1 MSLSTTGSSA
11 SPRAA
16 AKQRP
21 ARAVFPHDQAL
32 RAAARVRAARCGV
45 GAAARRHVRRQ
56 SWRRRRPPRRS
67 ARDPTSSRAATTSG
81 SGPSAA
87 AARCHACRSE
97 SPERRRHPPAPGVP
111 GAVARRSLPGRRPSA
126 RAGGAPSPVGLDDD
140 EPGGRGCLERIL
152 AEAERRRGTAYDG
165 ELAGV
170 VRGREQQQRLHR
182 SGQQP
187 AALEECLLHTGAE
200 VQLFGSGVDPPSWSG
215 LSPVGSSSRA
225 SGLPPLAAISRSV
238 TSGAAPGRWS
248 RSSRA
253 AAGSSPRSCSSG
265 MPSGRNGVAASSRA
279 ENTRST
285 RSAPSRRAQ
294 NTSASAVAES
304 SQCASSTTHSTVFS
318 SAAVVSR
325 DNVATATRKGSTGGP
340 SSSPNTT
347 RRARACGPGS
357 PSRSRF
363 NGSSSRCRAAKA
375 SGASTSSP
383 WVRRTV
389 TSPASVTSAS
399 SSADLPTPGSPCTT
413 RLAEPPCRA
422 CWSSSFRCAV
432 SRSRPT
438 STQ

>member
-1 MSLSTTGSSA
+1 MITSPEAAAASSA
-11 SPRAA
+11 SSPRSS
-16 AKQRP
+16 
-21 ARAVFPHDQAL
+21 VD
-32 RAAARVRAARCGV
+32 
-45 GAAARRHVRRQ
+45 AARR
-56 SWRRRRPPRRS
+56 
-67 ARDPTSSRAATTSG
+67 TTESSPVS
-81 SGPSAA
+81 SAA
-87 AARCHACRSE
+87 ASSSSDC
-97 SPERRRHPPAPGVP
+97 
-111 GAVARRSLPGRRPSA
+111 
-126 RAGGAPSPVGLDDD
+126 
-140 EPGGRGCLERIL
+140 
-152 AEAERRRGTAYDG
+152 
-165 ELAGV
+165 
-170 VRGREQQQRLHR
+170 
-182 SGQQP
+182 
-187 AALEECLLHTGAE
+187 TGAGSSRLRSRNACSTR
-200 VQLFGSGVDPPSWSG
+200 VLRCSCSGSGVDPPSWSG

-225 SGLPPLAAISRSV
+225 SGLPPLAAISRPV
-238 TSGAAPGRWS
+238 TSGATPGRWS

-253 AAGSSPRSCSSG
+253 AAGSSPRSCRSG
-265 MPSGRNGVAASSRA
+265 MPSGRNGVEASSRA